1 MLSKRILLKS
11 IFSAFTSLFLI
22 NTGMLNSEIKN
33 NQNLNNEI
41 SIKIAQTTQDGIKSE
56 YILDTGDLINIIFVG
71 LETFSSQ
78 YLIDSDGFLNLPELK
93 KVYVRGFTLN
103 ELEDQLITLYEP
115 YIFQPEFEVSLLQ
128 NRSIKIFLSG
138 EVKDAGYYQFINRP
152 IPSLPLSDPSIIL
165 SEQNIPTLFDAI
177 KAAKGVT
184 NNADISNINVF
195 RDNSISQGGGKIKA
209 KINLLKMIQTGDQ
222 SDNIYLR
229 DGDSIIVNKNEKTIK
244 DQILAIN
251 KTNLNPSSIK
261 VFVTGNV
268 PKPGSNSIKKGTSL
282 VQAISS
288 SGGKKLLT
296 GKIEFLR
303 FKQDGKNDRRVF
315 KYNPMAK
322 INTSEN
328 PILMDGDIINV
339 RKSILGNTTEI
350 LNELSSPVLSFYG
363 IFNIFD

>member
-1 MLSKRILLKS
+1 
-11 IFSAFTSLFLI
+11 
-22 NTGMLNSEIKN
+22 
-33 NQNLNNEI
+33 
-41 SIKIAQTTQDGIKSE
+41 QDGIKSE

-222 SDNIYLR
+222 SDNIY
-229 DGDSIIVNKNEKTIK
+229 
-244 DQILAIN
+244 
-251 KTNLNPSSIK
+251 
-261 VFVTGNV
+261 
-268 PKPGSNSIKKGTSL
+268 
-282 VQAISS
+282 
-288 SGGKKLLT
+288 
-296 GKIEFLR
+296 
-303 FKQDGKNDRRVF
+303 
-315 KYNPMAK
+315 
-322 INTSEN
+322 
-328 PILMDGDIINV
+328 
-339 RKSILGNTTEI
+339 
-350 LNELSSPVLSFYG
+350 
-363 IFNIFD
+363 